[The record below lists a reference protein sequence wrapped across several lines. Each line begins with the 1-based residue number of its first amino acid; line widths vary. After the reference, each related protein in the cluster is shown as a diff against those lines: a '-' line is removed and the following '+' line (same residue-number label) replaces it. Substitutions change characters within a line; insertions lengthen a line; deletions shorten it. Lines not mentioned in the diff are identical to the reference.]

1 MHSRGKE
8 EARRQDTDEETP
20 TEPLE
25 LDLDMS
31 PEDEAALRQEAERNY
46 REWMAMIG
54 EKHGD

>member
-1 MHSRGKE
+1 MSGKNRS
-8 EARRQDTDEETP
+8 RRQDADEETP

-25 LDLDMS
+25 FDLDMS

-54 EKHGD
+54 EQNED

>member
-1 MHSRGKE
+1 MSGKN
-8 EARRQDTDEETP
+8 RSPRQDDDEGNP

-25 LDLDMS
+25 VDLDMS
-31 PEDEAALRQEAERNY
+31 PEDEVALRQEAERNY